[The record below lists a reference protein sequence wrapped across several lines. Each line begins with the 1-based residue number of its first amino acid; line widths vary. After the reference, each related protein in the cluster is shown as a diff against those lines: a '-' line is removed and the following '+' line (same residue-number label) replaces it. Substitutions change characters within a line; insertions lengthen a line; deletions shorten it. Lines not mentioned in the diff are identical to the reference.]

1 MTAVEALRKDIE
13 RISPVRVFGR
23 VRAVRGLSIEIAGPI
38 DQMRVGSHLEI
49 DAGPEPGVRCE
60 IIGFSGARALAMP
73 FASLEGVRLEA
84 RTSFDGAHAGGAGVR
99 PDRKSTRLNSS
110 HTDISRMPSS
120 A

>member
-49 DAGPEPGVRCE
+49 DAGAEPGVRCE

-73 FASLEGVRLEA
+73 FASLDGVHLEA
-84 RTSFDGAHAGGAGVR
+84 R
-99 PDRKSTRLNSS
+99 
-110 HTDISRMPSS
+110 
-120 A
+120 